1 MASSRDPF
9 DFTYTLLCTE
19 WDTQSEIPLIRIN
32 LHKDMCWTGVEN
44 KATMLCLSPI
54 SKSGGVLSMF
64 KFQAMSDRRSLAR
77 NISPVGPCSVVS
89 SETPS
94 RV

>member
-1 MASSRDPF
+1 
-9 DFTYTLLCTE
+9 
-19 WDTQSEIPLIRIN
+19 
-32 LHKDMCWTGVEN
+32 VEN